1 MTGYL
6 RFDECSNNVLAFT
19 KLRRTGEVSDI
30 LSLCWSKGCGAYVS
44 LALYLP
50 VGPAAK
56 LAARGIEGASVSRP
70 ALVVPQGPGL
80 ALAHA

>member
-1 MTGYL
+1 MSAVIMYPLSQSSGVQE
-6 RFDECSNNVLAFT
+6 RFQRYS
-19 KLRRTGEVSDI
+19 
-30 LSLCWSKGCGAYVS
+30 LSVGARAYVS